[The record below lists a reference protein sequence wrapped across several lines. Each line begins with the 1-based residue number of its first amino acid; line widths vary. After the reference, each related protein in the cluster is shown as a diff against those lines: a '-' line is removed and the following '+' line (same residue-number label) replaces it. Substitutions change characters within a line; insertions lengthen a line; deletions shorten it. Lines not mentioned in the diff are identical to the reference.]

1 MQLHLKTKEIAR
13 VGMLMALAVILIVLS
28 GVIEASSM
36 FLLAAAAFLAG
47 IFQRRFKTR
56 AGAAFV
62 AGTFLAGLIL
72 APQKLYCFTF
82 AGFAVYVLVAEYL
95 RGRKTSFVAGM
106 FIKGLCYHILLVIAL
121 VMVKYFIGFEALFQ
135 EGWIDKLAGVPL
147 LFVAAIIAA
156 AEILWIGFDRGYIY
170 FQDRY
175 GDIFGR
181 WLDA

>member
-1 MQLHLKTKEIAR
+1 
-13 VGMLMALAVILIVLS
+13 MALAVILIVLS

-36 FLLAAAAFLAG
+36 FLLAAASFITG

-56 AGAAFV
+56 AGVAFI
-62 AGTFLAGLIL
+62 AGTFLIGFIL

-82 AGFAVYVLVAEYL
+82 AGFSVYVSVAEYL
-95 RGRKTSFVAGM
+95 RGKNTPAAAGM
-106 FIKGLCYHILLVIAL
+106 FIKGICYHILLVIAL

-147 LFVAAIIAA
+147 LFVAAVIAA
-156 AEILWIGFDRGYIY
+156 AEILWIVFDRAYIY

>member
-1 MQLHLKTKEIAR
+1 
-13 VGMLMALAVILIVLS
+13 
-28 GVIEASSM
+28 
-36 FLLAAAAFLAG
+36 
-47 IFQRRFKTR
+47 
-56 AGAAFV
+56 
-62 AGTFLAGLIL
+62 
-72 APQKLYCFTF
+72 
-82 AGFAVYVLVAEYL
+82 
-95 RGRKTSFVAGM
+95 M

-156 AEILWIGFDRGYIY
+156 AEILWIVFDRAYIY